1 MVIKMKYSVLAILAH
16 LLTNIKATQEVF
28 TLSDLPPD
36 SCPIDSPISCSRNAQ
51 ELENVNSCCYESP
64 AGVILLTQFWDYNP
78 ATGPDNLFTQHGLW
92 GNMCSYG
99 YPQFCDPSLEINPN
113 GEIIR
118 SIIVDQ
124 FGDEELYN
132 NMSYSWKDY
141 HGKDSSFWAHEYN
154 KHGTCFST
162 IKPSCYLSKA
172 PKNQNLYD
180 FFRIA
185 IGLFN
190 RLPTYDWLAEA
201 GIVPT
206 NSKTYSL
213 SEIQSALNDKFGA
226 NVFIKCDYNHA
237 INEIWYYHH
246 VKGSLLQHNFLPI
259 DSVAHTN
266 CPSTGIKYPPKGKI
280 AHPTLTTKTTTGTS
294 TTIHNPTGI
303 PARAYVHLSKKTGC
317 LISNGKWYTS
327 GTCATYHFRKTIDD
341 SNIEIRSSKGIC
353 GINGNE
359 EFTCSRAVSG
369 GTEFQIKDGKI
380 GYQDKFDWCFGSTTG
395 SGSTAQTSVK
405 LADGS
410 CDSFQLL
417 I

>member
-16 LLTNIKATQEVF
+16 LLTNIIATHEVF

-154 KHGTCFST
+154 KHGTCMTTLS
-162 IKPSCYLSKA
+162 PSCFTS
-172 PKNQNLYD
+172 QNYTRFENVVNFYKKTVEIWSQLD
-180 FFRIA
+180 TFEF
-185 IGLFN
+185 
-190 RLPTYDWLAEA
+190 LAAA
-201 GIVPT
+201 GIYPT
-206 NSKTYSL
+206 VSRKYKLSQVQEALQKAAADAGKTEDKSPEAITADLEKASL
-213 SEIQSALNDKFGA
+213 GDKKAEDEEEDEGEID
-226 NVFIKCDYNHA
+226 
-237 INEIWYYHH
+237 E
-246 VKGSLLQHNFLPI
+246 
-259 DSVAHTN
+259 
-266 CPSTGIKYPPKGKI
+266 TGLDPK
-280 AHPTLTTKTTTGTS
+280 
-294 TTIHNPTGI
+294 
-303 PARAYVHLSKKTGC
+303 
-317 LISNGKWYTS
+317 
-327 GTCATYHFRKTIDD
+327 D
-341 SNIEIRSSKGIC
+341 IEIVV
-353 GINGNE
+353 E
-359 EFTCSRAVSG
+359 QTQVSRAKAV
-369 GTEFQIKDGKI
+369 KALRNHDGDMVNAI
-380 GYQDKFDWCFGSTTG
+380 MDLS
-395 SGSTAQTSVK
+395 
-405 LADGS
+405 
-410 CDSFQLL
+410 
-417 I
+417 

>member
-1 MVIKMKYSVLAILAH
+1 MVIKMKYSILAILAH

-36 SCPIDSPISCSRNAQ
+36 SCPIDSPISCSKNAQ

-162 IKPSCYLSKA
+162 IKPSCYLSNMMA
-172 PKNQNLYD
+172 
-180 FFRIA
+180 
-185 IGLFN
+185 
-190 RLPTYDWLAEA
+190 
-201 GIVPT
+201 
-206 NSKTYSL
+206 
-213 SEIQSALNDKFGA
+213 
-226 NVFIKCDYNHA
+226 
-237 INEIWYYHH
+237 
-246 VKGSLLQHNFLPI
+246 
-259 DSVAHTN
+259 
-266 CPSTGIKYPPKGKI
+266 
-280 AHPTLTTKTTTGTS
+280 
-294 TTIHNPTGI
+294 
-303 PARAYVHLSKKTGC
+303 
-317 LISNGKWYTS
+317 
-327 GTCATYHFRKTIDD
+327 
-341 SNIEIRSSKGIC
+341 
-353 GINGNE
+353 
-359 EFTCSRAVSG
+359 
-369 GTEFQIKDGKI
+369 
-380 GYQDKFDWCFGSTTG
+380 
-395 SGSTAQTSVK
+395 
-405 LADGS
+405 
-410 CDSFQLL
+410 
-417 I
+417 